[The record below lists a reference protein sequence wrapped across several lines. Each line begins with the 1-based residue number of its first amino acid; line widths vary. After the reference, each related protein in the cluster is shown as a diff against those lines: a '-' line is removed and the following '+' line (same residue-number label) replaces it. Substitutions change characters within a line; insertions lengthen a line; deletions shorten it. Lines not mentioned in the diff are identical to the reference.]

1 MDAKPLFSRYRLY
14 LIGIGAFTLIT
25 LLLRTLALFL
35 SFDIDIG
42 YFSTDKTIGGFL
54 VYSLYVIEAL
64 AIIGCFSLPVFI
76 RKDELPTKRAPLSK
90 VGSISTGFCALA
102 FAAAAVFLLT
112 QLNALPCPAVFTALA
127 VICSGFGAAYFTL
140 QFLGKTSN
148 APLLGYGVILAA
160 ALLLS
165 VTYFDRYTQMNAP
178 HKVGLHLCLL
188 SIMVFMLYELRTL
201 IGRSLP
207 RALSITSALCF
218 FFCAAVGVSDIIAFI
233 GGVYTDFLYFIIDLL
248 VTGFALYIGSRAVG
262 DLMQAAPVAAT
273 ETTSDDAAA

>member
-1 MDAKPLFSRYRLY
+1 MDTTPLFFRHRLY
-14 LIGIGAFTLIT
+14 LIGVGALTLVA

-35 SFDIDIG
+35 SFDVDIG
-42 YFSTDKTIGGFL
+42 YFSDGFL
-54 VYSLYVIEAL
+54 VYALYAVEAL
-64 AIIGCFSLPVFI
+64 AVIGSLSLLFFI
-76 RKDELPTKRAPLSK
+76 RKGELSTERAPLSK
-90 VGSISTGFCALA
+90 VGLIGTGLCALA
-102 FAAAAVFLLT
+102 FAAIAVFLLT
-112 QLNALPCPAVFTALA
+112 QVNTLPCPAIFTALA
-127 VICSGFGAAYFTL
+127 AICSGLGAAYFTTL
-140 QFLGKTSN
+140 FLGKTN
-148 APLLGYGVILAA
+148 AAPLLGYGVILAA

-188 SIMVFMLYELRTL
+188 SIMSFMLYELRTL

-233 GGVYTDFLYFIIDLL
+233 AGVYTDFLYFIIDLL
-248 VTGFALYIGSRAVG
+248 ATGFALYIGSRAAG
-262 DLMQAAPVAAT
+262 DLMQAAPDVAT

>member
-1 MDAKPLFSRYRLY
+1 MDTRPLFSRYRLY
-14 LIGIGAFTLIT
+14 LIGVGAATLVA

-35 SFDIDIG
+35 AFDRDIG
-42 YFSTDKTIGGFL
+42 YFSTATPADGFL

-64 AIIGCFSLPVFI
+64 ALIGSFSLLFFI
-76 RKDELPTKRAPLSK
+76 RKGELPAERAPLSR
-90 VGSISTGFCALA
+90 VGLFGTGLCALA
-102 FAAAAVFLLT
+102 FAAAAVFLLIQVNT
-112 QLNALPCPAVFTALA
+112 LPCPAIFTALA
-127 VICSGFGAAYFTL
+127 AICSGLGAAYFTL
-140 QFLGKTSN
+140 QFLGKQSN

-218 FFCAAVGVSDIIAFI
+218 FFCATVSVSDIIAFI

-262 DLMQAAPVAAT
+262 DLMQAAPDSAA
-273 ETTSDDAAA
+273 ETTSDDTAA